1 MRFLCSSDQIVPG
14 SRSRGEVV
22 NVRQGQYL
30 IADAWAGV
38 GLLYGLASVL

>member
-1 MRFLCSSDQIVPG
+1 MSTLSQVQ
-14 SRSRGEVV
+14 ELEEKVV

>member
-1 MRFLCSSDQIVPG
+1 MSRLSQGPG
-14 SRSRGEVV
+14 AEEKVV

-30 IADAWAGV
+30 IADAGAGV

>member
-1 MRFLCSSDQIVPG
+1 MQQCAECPRVQESG
-14 SRSRGEVV
+14 SRGEVV

-30 IADAWAGV
+30 IADAGAGV